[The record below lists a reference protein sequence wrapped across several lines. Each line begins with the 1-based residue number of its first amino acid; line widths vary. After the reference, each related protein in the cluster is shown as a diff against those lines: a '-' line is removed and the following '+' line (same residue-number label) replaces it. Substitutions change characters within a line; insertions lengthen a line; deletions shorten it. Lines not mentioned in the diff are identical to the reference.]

1 MYLGFLFGENR
12 IIVVEMAAAA
22 PAPEDPLRPALK
34 IVRCRMPS
42 SPHGAG
48 GVSNAQGVIEP
59 PSRFDSGTKTRRPP
73 RDTDYICPPSHI
85 LLTVKSKKER
95 KLNDQGIPLSAKRQ
109 RRGDVPKLM
118 ANFFEI
124 AFDEDGTPDD
134 VDVEFFGVS
143 HDGVTDY
150 KAAKKYPDSAGRLT
164 AAVQGAVTIFCD
176 HRHLVDAHPGDVL
189 EYVPVD
195 SGLRWTDGH
204 SQFAPCIV
212 RKYDLD
218 IGLSGISS
226 PHLTKLQHVLDEIN
240 DYNFRSL
247 KDPNEQVVSFR
258 KRVVEAT
265 RDPNPNAVKE
275 TMQQITPIL
284 FKQSLITRD
293 HVSFE
298 LFQFT
303 RSLMLLMETN
313 PDDLITEDSTQLT
326 KRTTHLMSPLE
337 EEPLPGSIDELVSKA
352 IDRYVI
358 RVFDQVFGKN
368 ITFVNVDAFYA
379 PSLDKT
385 SLISIMCYTIVYIV
399 SEYVLRSNPEETV
412 DVFQAVPEDFTP
424 VKGINN
430 YKILAMMMEY
440 GLTVKEIDD
449 VKDNARYANPVSI
462 QFGVLKST
470 RTIVLTNKVPV
481 LLDTILRDGFS
492 AIPLK
497 SDATKNSSHVK
508 YILSAVNSFS
518 GLDRSE
524 NILHFYIP
532 RSQYDNMFSLRLL
545 FVLPGLF
552 FKDYIRTGKKT
563 RTIETSGFFS
573 FTVKGANFDL
583 STPNSKV
590 YDEEHKALVRK
601 ARRMIDEHTK
611 TNGAAPTISI
621 GTSGYFIDTTHE
633 PRFQPKMSTS
643 KRCFAT
649 LLEKGIG
656 AHKNQIR
663 VYLNPALRAL

>member
-1 MYLGFLFGENR
+1 
-12 IIVVEMAAAA
+12 MAAAA

-176 HRHLVDAHPGDVL
+176 HRHLVNAHPGDIL

-195 SGLRWTDGH
+195 SRLRWTDGH
-204 SQFAPCIV
+204 SQFAPCVV
-212 RKYDLD
+212 RKFDLET
-218 IGLSGISS
+218 GLSGISS
-226 PHLTKLQHVLDEIN
+226 PHMTELKDVLDQIN
-240 DYNFRSL
+240 RYNSESYYGKKGQATLFADKIAQAAKKGS
-247 KDPNEQVVSFR
+247 DA
-258 KRVVEAT
+258 VETAM
-265 RDPNPNAVKE
+265 K
-275 TMQQITPIL
+275 QITPVL
-284 FKQSLITRD
+284 FKQSLITRGD
-293 HVSFE
+293 VSFY
-298 LFQFT
+298 LFLFAHA
-303 RSLMLLMETN
+303 LILLMEMN
-313 PDDLITEDSTQLT
+313 PVDFSTEDREHFD
-326 KRTTHLMSPLE
+326 KRFKTLMTPLGEPSP
-337 EEPLPGSIDELVSKA
+337 GTIDALVHNA
-352 IDRYVI
+352 IEKYVI
-358 RVFDQVFGKN
+358 RIFDRVFGEN
-368 ITFVNVDAFYA
+368 VTFVNVDAFYA
-379 PSLDKT
+379 VSPGNT
-385 SLISIMCYTIVYIV
+385 SLISIMCYTIVSVV
-399 SEYVLRSNPEETV
+399 SEYVLRRNPDNKI
-412 DVFQAVPEDFTP
+412 DVFQAVSDDFPP
-424 VKGINN
+424 VKSG
-430 YKILAMMMEY
+430 KKSSILAMMMEY
-440 GLTVKEIDD
+440 GLTLKEIDD
-449 VKDNARYANPVSI
+449 VKDNVRYTNPVSV

-470 RTIVLTNKVPV
+470 RTIDLNNKVPV
-481 LLDTILRDGFS
+481 LLDTILRDEFS

-497 SDATKNSSHVK
+497 SDAVKGTSHVR
-508 YILSAVNSFS
+508 YIVSAVNAFT
-518 GLDRSE
+518 GLNTSE
-524 NILHFYIP
+524 NNVHAYLPYK
-532 RSQYDNMFSLRLL
+532 QYDNMFALKNVH
-545 FVLPGLF
+545 VLPGLF
-552 FKDYIRTGKKT
+552 FKGYVDKEPP
-563 RTIETSGFFS
+563 TIQTSGSFFLNA
-573 FTVKGANFDL
+573 TGADFDL
-583 STPNSKV
+583 SNPEYEV
-590 YDEEHKALVRK
+590 YDEHHEGLVLK
-601 ARRMIDEHTK
+601 ARRIIDEHTRK
-611 TNGAAPTISI
+611 HGVAPNISI
-621 GTSGYFIDTTHE
+621 GTSGYFVDTTHASGL
-633 PRFQPKMSTS
+633 QPKMSTS